1 MTGREPAGDRPGP
14 AGSVAA
20 AGQARATRIVLAALL
35 MALVLT
41 VGAALLP
48 SAGAGLAADWL
59 RVMAA
64 IAAITVGAL
73 ALPV

>member
-1 MTGREPAGDRPGP
+1 
-14 AGSVAA
+14 
-20 AGQARATRIVLAALL
+20 VLA
-35 MALVLT
+35 